1 MCLPVRAHR
10 DRWSRGFGTGEWGWG
25 PSKDSVSAGLLAP
38 HCGLITNQLERAEGD
53 GGGVTAP
60 ASRLCV
66 GESGS
71 PPASA
76 TLRDLNIYI
85 LGEGGYYL
93 LFLSYCLPLPPEG
106 PERERGVRSPAER
119 RGSERVK
126 GGNFAGGGRRGDL
139 DFHQSPG
146 VCLRSPGRRGRL
158 RRAAEFTDESEF
170 FSSAGGVG
178 SGGPGKPGGEARG
191 GLAVPAAVEISKDLA
206 RLGGGVGRAG
216 GLPGGS
222 AEREAGRGGEGRR
235 SIARKGTP
243 RARCLGGSRAS
254 PRTHAEGDGDAA
266 EPAGATP
273 RRRPPPSPRSRNPG
287 ARLLQGE
294 TTMAVARDLLPGHLP

>member
-1 MCLPVRAHR
+1 MRAHG
-10 DRWSRGFGTGEWGWG
+10 DHGSRGFGTGEWGWG

-38 HCGLITNQLERAEGD
+38 HCGLITNQLERAERD

-60 ASRLCV
+60 ASRLRV
-66 GESGS
+66 GGS
-71 PPASA
+71 DCPPASA

-93 LFLSYCLPLPPEG
+93 LFLFYCLPLPPEG
-106 PERERGVRSPAER
+106 PEQERGVLSPAER

-126 GGNFAGGGRRGDL
+126 RGNFAGGGRRGDL

-170 FSSAGGVG
+170 FSSPGGVG

-216 GLPGGS
+216 GCLAAQQSRRRGEAAKGAGASLGRGRRGPDVWEGAEPLPGP
-222 AEREAGRGGEGRR
+222 
-235 SIARKGTP
+235 TP
-243 RARCLGGSRAS
+243 RATVMLQNRREQHPAAAPH
-254 PRTHAEGDGDAA
+254 PR
-266 EPAGATP
+266 
-273 RRRPPPSPRSRNPG
+273 SPRSRRPRRPPSAGRNDHG
-287 ARLLQGE
+287 RSS
-294 TTMAVARDLLPGHLP
+294 